1 MFEAWS
7 RLKKEWVRRFEWEKS
22 VWGKREK
29 FLSRERSEKWYLI
42 RTQPLNRNRSSM
54 DWDICRALNLDKNEY
69 VEVLS
74 RIYRRLKHLD
84 RSKKLSRIYRKE
96 TQKSRWI
103 EIPLESVKT
112 RRKKDSIEGNL
123 SRSCQV
129 WRKWVF
135 RRRKKHIEMNATSKL
150 LKNRSNQHIKLL
162 KHLLTNMQSIQ
173 RSKTHTYTH
182 TTSLTNFIFQK
193 QVKIV

>member
-54 DWDICRALNLDKNEY
+54 DRDICRALNLNKNEY

-74 RIYRRLKHLD
+74 RIYWRQKHLD

-96 TQKSRWI
+96 TQKSWWI
-103 EIPLESVKT
+103 EIPLESVET
-112 RRKKDSIEGNL
+112 RRKKGSIEGNL
-123 SRSCQV
+123 SRSYQV

-135 RRRKKHIEMNATSKL
+135 RRRKKHIEMNAISKL

-173 RSKTHTYTH
+173 RSKTHTHTH
-182 TTSLTNFIFQK
+182 NKSNQFYISKTS
-193 QVKIV
+193 